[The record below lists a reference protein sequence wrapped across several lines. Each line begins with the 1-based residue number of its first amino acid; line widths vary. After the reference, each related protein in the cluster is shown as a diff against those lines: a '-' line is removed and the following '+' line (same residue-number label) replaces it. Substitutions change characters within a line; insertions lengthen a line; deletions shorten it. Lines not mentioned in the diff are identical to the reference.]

1 MARTDDINSTEKL
14 LNVIRGAGQ
23 VSPDTDTKKSR
34 VSKPAKKT
42 AKILDISSAKHAAD
56 KKRYTIGV
64 DFGQGFIGLAKTI
77 KASDGRPML
86 IDHKIVRYDHLT
98 SKNTSEFN
106 NLLKSALLSFCDSF
120 SNCSIWTMM
129 PAGEVNVN
137 YLKVAHV
144 PKKQLE
150 NVIYWTAKK
159 EMSLDEKESIFDYE
173 VQKEITD
180 QGLPKYLVMVYTAPK
195 AEIDKI
201 KLLFSNIGVPLAG
214 ITIAPFAIQNIFRS
228 GWLTQEEET
237 YASLFIGNDF
247 SRIDIYK
254 RQYLVMTRGIKTG
267 TSSMVEAIADS
278 FNEKNSNA
286 RIELNEAKKILFSM
300 GPDSEKLSRKDA
312 GYNLREDE
320 ILDMI
325 FPVWERLAR
334 QIERTL
340 QYYAT
345 SIGYQKVEKLY
356 VSSSMNAYNPIIIY
370 LSDQLAVKTEF
381 FDPFFGHSSYTGA
394 DSLTLSDKISM
405 VPVLGLSLADNKRTP
420 NALFTYVEKNK
431 ELRVTRINR
440 GIFTAFAAA
449 LIICFAAL
457 VYQAVEM
464 SNLNSKRAQK
474 ERELS
479 AYNPVLSTEQI
490 SIMAEDVKKYTQ
502 GTKKYA
508 QRYLGAAAIGE
519 VASITPGNI
528 KLINFKVGL
537 PVATPQ
543 PAAGK
548 AVSGSSEDVVLEGVI
563 FGDRDMLQ
571 SLLAQ
576 YVMKLENSPMF
587 KKVTINKTSYTTF
600 RKSEILH
607 FTLNAQVG

>member
-23 VSPDTDTKKSR
+23 ASPDADSKKIR
-34 VSKPAKKT
+34 VSKTAKKT

-56 KKRYTIGV
+56 KKRYTIGI
-64 DFGQGFIGLAKTI
+64 DFGHGFIGLAKTI

-86 IDHKIVRYDHLT
+86 IDHKIIRYDHLV

-106 NLLKSALLSFCDSF
+106 NLLKTSLISFCGSF
-120 SNCSIWTMM
+120 YNCSIWTTM

-159 EMSLDEKESIFDYE
+159 EMSFDDKDSIFDYE

-195 AEIDKI
+195 AEIDRI
-201 KLLFSNIGVPLAG
+201 KLLFSDIGVPLAG

-228 GWLTQEEET
+228 GWLTQDEET

-247 SRIDIYK
+247 SRIDIYN
-254 RQYLVMTRGIKTG
+254 RQDLVMTRGIKTG

-278 FNEKNSNA
+278 FNEKRSNA
-286 RIELNEAKKILFSM
+286 RIELNEAKKILFSL

-312 GYNLREDE
+312 GYDLREDE
-320 ILDMI
+320 ILEMI
-325 FPVWERLAR
+325 FPVWERLSR

-340 QYYAT
+340 QYYA
-345 SIGYQKVEKLY
+345 SSVGYQKVEKLY
-356 VSSSMNAYNPIIIY
+356 VASSMNAYNPIIIY

-381 FDPFFGHSSYTGA
+381 FDPFSGHLSYTGA
-394 DSLTLSDKISM
+394 DSLTLSEKISM
-405 VPVLGLSLADNKRTP
+405 VPVLGLSLSDNKRTP

-449 LIICFAAL
+449 LIICFASL
-457 VYQAVEM
+457 VYQALEM
-464 SNLNSKRAQK
+464 SSLNSKRAQK

-490 SIMAEDVKKYTQ
+490 SQMAEDVKKYTQ
-502 GTKKYA
+502 GNKKYA

-537 PVATPQ
+537 PAATPQ

-548 AVSGSSEDVVLEGVI
+548 AASNSSEDVVLEGVI
-563 FGDRDMLQ
+563 FGERDMLQ

-600 RKSEILH
+600 RKSEILY
-607 FTLNAQVG
+607 FTINAQVG

>member
-23 VSPDTDTKKSR
+23 ASPDSDAKKTR

-42 AKILDISSAKHAAD
+42 AKILDISSAKHASD

-86 IDHKIVRYDHLT
+86 IDHKIIRYDHLA

-106 NLLKSALLSFCDSF
+106 NLLKSALISFCGSF
-120 SNCSIWTMM
+120 SNCGIWTMM

-159 EMSLDEKESIFDYE
+159 EMAFDDKDSIFDYE

-180 QGLPKYLVMVYTAPK
+180 QGLPKYLVMVYTAPR

-201 KLLFSNIGVPLAG
+201 KLLFSDIGVPLAG

-247 SRIDIYK
+247 SRIDIYN
-254 RQYLVMTRGIKTG
+254 RQDLVMTRGIKTG

-286 RIELNEAKKILFSM
+286 GIELNEAKKILFSL

-312 GYNLREDE
+312 GYTLREDE
-320 ILDMI
+320 ILEMI
-325 FPVWERLAR
+325 FPVWERLSR

-340 QYYAT
+340 QYYA
-345 SIGYQKVEKLY
+345 SSVGYQKVEKLY
-356 VSSSMNAYNPIIIY
+356 VASSMNAYNPIIIY

-381 FDPFFGHSSYTGA
+381 FDPFSGYSSYAGA
-394 DSLTLSDKISM
+394 DSLILSEKISM
-405 VPVLGLSLADNKRTP
+405 VPVLGLSLSDNKRTP
-420 NALFTYVEKNK
+420 NALFTYIEKNK

-440 GIFTAFAAA
+440 GIFIAFAAA
-449 LIICFAAL
+449 LIICLAAL
-457 VYQAVEM
+457 IYQALEM
-464 SNLNSKRAQK
+464 SNLSAKRAQK

-490 SIMAEDVKKYTQ
+490 SKMAEDVKKYTQ
-502 GTKKYA
+502 GNIKYA

-537 PVATPQ
+537 PVATPK

-548 AVSGSSEDVVLEGVI
+548 AASDSAEDIVLEGVI
-563 FGDRDMLQ
+563 FGERDMLQ

-607 FTLNAQVG
+607 FTVNAQVG

>member
-23 VSPDTDTKKSR
+23 VPPDPDSKKSR
-34 VSKPAKKT
+34 VSKTAKKT
-42 AKILDISSAKHAAD
+42 AKILDISSAKNASD

-86 IDHKIVRYDHLT
+86 IDHKIIRYDHLT

-106 NLLKSALLSFCDSF
+106 NLLKSALISFCGSF
-120 SNCSIWTMM
+120 ANCSIWTMM

-159 EMSLDEKESIFDYE
+159 EMSFDDKDSIFDYE

-195 AEIDKI
+195 AEIDNI
-201 KLLFSNIGVPLAG
+201 KSLFSDIGVPLAG

-237 YASLFIGNDF
+237 YATLFIGNDF
-247 SRIDIYK
+247 SRIDIYN
-254 RQYLVMTRGIKTG
+254 RQDLAMTRGIKTG
-267 TSSMVEAIADS
+267 TSSMIEAIADS
-278 FNEKNSNA
+278 FSEKSA
-286 RIELNEAKKILFSM
+286 SMRIGLDEAKKILFSL

-325 FPVWERLAR
+325 FPVWERLSR

-340 QYYAT
+340 QYYT
-345 SIGYQKVEKLY
+345 SSVGYQKVEKLY

-370 LSDQLAVKTEF
+370 LNDQLAVKTEF
-381 FDPFFGHSSYTGA
+381 FDPFSSHSSYTGA
-394 DSLTLSDKISM
+394 DSLTLSEKISM
-405 VPVLGLSLADNKRTP
+405 VPVLGLSLSDNKRTP

-449 LIICFAAL
+449 LIICLAAL
-457 VYQAVEM
+457 VYQAFEM
-464 SNLNSKRAQK
+464 SNLNAKRAQK

-490 SIMAEDVKKYTQ
+490 SKMAEDVKKYTQ

-508 QRYLGAAAIGE
+508 QRYLAPAAIGE

-528 KLINFKVGL
+528 KLINLKIGL
-537 PVATPQ
+537 PAANPK

-548 AVSGSSEDVVLEGVI
+548 AASDSAEDLLVEGVI
-563 FGDRDMLQ
+563 FGQRDMLQ

>member
-14 LNVIRGAGQ
+14 LNVIREAGQ
-23 VSPDTDTKKSR
+23 ASPDPDAKKRR

-86 IDHKIVRYDHLT
+86 IDHKIIRYDHLT

-106 NLLKSALLSFCDSF
+106 NLLKSSLISFCGSF
-120 SNCSIWTMM
+120 SSCSIWTMM
-129 PAGEVNVN
+129 SAGEVNVN

-159 EMSLDEKESIFDYE
+159 EMSFDEKDSIFDYE

-201 KLLFSNIGVPLAG
+201 KSLFSNIGVPLAG

-228 GWLTQEEET
+228 GWLTQDEET

-247 SRIDIYK
+247 SRIDIYN
-254 RQYLVMTRGIKTG
+254 RQDLVMTRGIKTG

-286 RIELNEAKKILFSM
+286 RIELNEAKKILFSL

-325 FPVWERLAR
+325 FPVWERLSR

-340 QYYAT
+340 QYYVS
-345 SIGYQKVEKLY
+345 SIGYEKVEKLY
-356 VSSSMNAYNPIIIY
+356 VASSMNAYNPIIIY

-381 FDPFFGHSSYTGA
+381 FDNFSGNSSYTGA
-394 DSLTLSDKISM
+394 DSLTLSEKISM
-405 VPVLGLSLADNKRTP
+405 VPVLGLSLSDNKRTP
-420 NALFTYVEKNK
+420 NALFTYIEKNK
-431 ELRVTRINR
+431 ELRLTRINK

-457 VYQAVEM
+457 VYQALEM

-502 GTKKYA
+502 GNKKYA

-548 AVSGSSEDVVLEGVI
+548 AAPDSSPDVVLEGVI
-563 FGDRDMLQ
+563 FGERDMLQ

-587 KKVTINKTSYTTF
+587 KKVIINKTSYTTF

-607 FTLNAQVG
+607 FTINAQVG

>member
-1 MARTDDINSTEKL
+1 LARTDDINSTEKL

-23 VSPDTDTKKSR
+23 VPPDPDSKKSR
-34 VSKPAKKT
+34 VSKTAKKT
-42 AKILDISSAKHAAD
+42 AKILDISSAKNASD

-86 IDHKIVRYDHLT
+86 IDHKTIRYDHLT

-106 NLLKSALLSFCDSF
+106 NLLKSALISFCGSF
-120 SNCSIWTMM
+120 ANCSIWTMM

-159 EMSLDEKESIFDYE
+159 EMSFDDKDSIFDYE

-195 AEIDKI
+195 AEIDNI
-201 KLLFSNIGVPLAG
+201 KLLFSNIGVPLVG

-237 YASLFIGNDF
+237 YATLFIGNDF
-247 SRIDIYK
+247 SRIDIYN
-254 RQYLVMTRGIKTG
+254 RQDLAMTRGIKTG

-278 FNEKNSNA
+278 FTEKSA
-286 RIELNEAKKILFSM
+286 SMRIGLDEAKKILFSL

-325 FPVWERLAR
+325 FPVWERLSR

-340 QYYAT
+340 QYYT
-345 SIGYQKVEKLY
+345 SSVGYQKVEKLY

-370 LSDQLAVKTEF
+370 LNDQLAVKTEF
-381 FDPFFGHSSYTGA
+381 FDPFSSHSSYTGA
-394 DSLTLSDKISM
+394 DSLTLSEKISM
-405 VPVLGLSLADNKRTP
+405 VPVLGLSLSDNKRTP

-449 LIICFAAL
+449 LIICLAAL
-457 VYQAVEM
+457 VYQAFEM
-464 SNLNSKRAQK
+464 SNLSAKRAQK

-490 SIMAEDVKKYTQ
+490 SKMAEDVKKIH
-502 GTKKYA
+502 A
-508 QRYLGAAAIGE
+508 
-519 VASITPGNI
+519 GN
-528 KLINFKVGL
+528 
-537 PVATPQ
+537 
-543 PAAGK
+543 
-548 AVSGSSEDVVLEGVI
+548 
-563 FGDRDMLQ
+563 
-571 SLLAQ
+571 
-576 YVMKLENSPMF
+576 
-587 KKVTINKTSYTTF
+587 
-600 RKSEILH
+600 
-607 FTLNAQVG
+607 

>member
-23 VSPDTDTKKSR
+23 VPPDPDSKKSR
-34 VSKPAKKT
+34 VSKTAKKT
-42 AKILDISSAKHAAD
+42 AKILDISSAKNASD

-86 IDHKIVRYDHLT
+86 IDHKIIRYDHLT

-106 NLLKSALLSFCDSF
+106 NLLKSALISFCSSF
-120 SNCSIWTMM
+120 ANCSIWTMM

-137 YLKVAHV
+137 YLKVARV

-159 EMSLDEKESIFDYE
+159 EMSFDDKDSIFDYE

-195 AEIDKI
+195 AEIDNI

-237 YASLFIGNDF
+237 YATLFIGNDF
-247 SRIDIYK
+247 SRIDIYN
-254 RQYLVMTRGIKTG
+254 RQDLAMTRGIKTG
-267 TSSMVEAIADS
+267 TSSMIEAIADS
-278 FNEKNSNA
+278 FSEKSA
-286 RIELNEAKKILFSM
+286 SMRIGSDEAKKILFSL

-325 FPVWERLAR
+325 FPVWERLSR

-340 QYYAT
+340 QYYT
-345 SIGYQKVEKLY
+345 SSVGYQKVEKLY

-370 LSDQLAVKTEF
+370 LNDQLAVKTEF
-381 FDPFFGHSSYTGA
+381 FDPFSSHSSYTGA
-394 DSLTLSDKISM
+394 DSLTLSEKISM
-405 VPVLGLSLADNKRTP
+405 VPVLGLSLSDNKRTP

-449 LIICFAAL
+449 LIICLVAL
-457 VYQAVEM
+457 VYQAFEM
-464 SNLNSKRAQK
+464 SNLNAKRAQK

-490 SIMAEDVKKYTQ
+490 SKMAEDVKKYTQ

-508 QRYLGAAAIGE
+508 QRYLAPAAIGE

-528 KLINFKVGL
+528 KLINLKIGL
-537 PVATPQ
+537 PAANPK

-548 AVSGSSEDVVLEGVI
+548 AASDSAEDLLVEGVI
-563 FGDRDMLQ
+563 FGQRDMLQ

>member
-1 MARTDDINSTEKL
+1 LARTDDINSTEKL

-23 VSPDTDTKKSR
+23 VPPDPDSKKSR
-34 VSKPAKKT
+34 VSKTAKKT
-42 AKILDISSAKHAAD
+42 AKILDISSAKNASD

-86 IDHKIVRYDHLT
+86 IDHKIIRYDHLT

-106 NLLKSALLSFCDSF
+106 NLLKSALISFCGSF
-120 SNCSIWTMM
+120 ANCSIWTMM

-137 YLKVAHV
+137 YLKVARV

-159 EMSLDEKESIFDYE
+159 EMSFDDKDSIFDYE

-195 AEIDKI
+195 AEIDNI
-201 KLLFSNIGVPLAG
+201 KSLFSDIGVPLAG

-237 YASLFIGNDF
+237 YATLFIGNDF
-247 SRIDIYK
+247 SRIDIYN
-254 RQYLVMTRGIKTG
+254 RQDLAMTRGIKTG
-267 TSSMVEAIADS
+267 TSSMIEAIADS
-278 FNEKNSNA
+278 FSEKSA
-286 RIELNEAKKILFSM
+286 SMRIGLDEAKKILFSL

-325 FPVWERLAR
+325 FPVWERLSR

-340 QYYAT
+340 QYYT
-345 SIGYQKVEKLY
+345 SSVGYQKVEKLY

-370 LSDQLAVKTEF
+370 LNDQLAVKTEF
-381 FDPFFGHSSYTGA
+381 FDPFSSHSSYTGA
-394 DSLTLSDKISM
+394 DSLTLSEKISM
-405 VPVLGLSLADNKRTP
+405 VPVLGLSLSDNKRTP

-431 ELRVTRINR
+431 ELRVMRINR

-449 LIICFAAL
+449 LIICLAAL
-457 VYQAVEM
+457 VYQAFEM
-464 SNLNSKRAQK
+464 SNLNAKRAQK

-490 SIMAEDVKKYTQ
+490 SKMAEDVKKYTQ

-508 QRYLGAAAIGE
+508 QRYLAPAAIGE

-528 KLINFKVGL
+528 KLINLKIGL
-537 PVATPQ
+537 PAANPK

-548 AVSGSSEDVVLEGVI
+548 AASDSAEDLVVEGVI
-563 FGDRDMLQ
+563 FGQRDMLQ

-587 KKVTINKTSYTTF
+587 KKVIINKTSYTTF

-607 FTLNAQVG
+607 FTLKAQVG